1 MRSFDRSRTRGFT
14 LVELAVVVAVIALLL
29 GSLLVPLTT
38 QVEQR
43 NTTAAQKQLDEVREA
58 LIGFALVN
66 GRLPRPAL
74 SALTG
79 TEKTDC
85 MAAADPVLACTG
97 YLPWT
102 ALGVSKTDAWGK
114 MLRYSVVPEFASN
127 TKFAFSMPPLVAP
140 GYKQV
145 RTRDQAGN
153 EQPLAENLLAVVLSY
168 GGRNFGTT
176 ADGQTIAND
185 STVNADEG
193 ENDSRFSCAAAA
205 NCTNFFSRTQSA
217 SKDALVGGDF
227 DDIVVWVPKTILFS
241 RMVQAGQLP

>member
-1 MRSFDRSRTRGFT
+1 MRSFDLSRTRGFT

-43 NTTAAQKQLDEVREA
+43 NTSAAQKQLDEVREA

-66 GRLPRPAL
+66 GRLPRPAM
-74 SALTG
+74 SMDDG
-79 TEKTDC
+79 REKGDCVTD
-85 MAAADPVLACTG
+85 VVACTG

-102 ALGVSKTDAWGK
+102 ALGLSKTDAWGK
-114 MLRYSVVPEFASN
+114 MLRYSVVPEFAADAPN
-127 TKFAFSMPPLVAP
+127 PKFGFSMPALAAP

-145 RTRDQAGN
+145 RTRDQAGTV
-153 EQPLAENLLAVVLSY
+153 QVLAQNLVAVVLSY

-176 ADGQTIAND
+176 ADGQAIGND
-185 STVNADEG
+185 STVNADES
-193 ENDSRFSCAAAA
+193 ENDSRFNCAAAA
-205 NCTNFFSRTQSA
+205 NCTDFFSRTQSA
-217 SKDALVGGDF
+217 SQDVAQGGDF
-227 DDIVVWVPKTILFS
+227 DDIVVWVPRTILFS